1 MDKKFIINIK
11 GKDFIRFEGLL
22 DAAHNQ
28 GLCGVDTTLIQV
40 PNKDNGMVAIV
51 QAVSHF
57 NTKNESVNSFSGL
70 GDASPTN
77 VNSMIVPHIIRQAE
91 TRSVARSLR
100 LGTNIGMCSA
110 EELGNSESDSFQK
123 VKDVVVGVLACSKCN
138 NTVFESEKEYS
149 MKYYGVI
156 LCRACQKKVKKL

>member
-1 MDKKFIINIK
+1 MDKKFITNIK
-11 GKDFIRFEGLL
+11 GKDFVRFEGLL
-22 DAAHNQ
+22 DAAHKD
-28 GLCGVDTTLIQV
+28 GLCGVETELLQIPDK
-40 PNKDNGMVAIV
+40 NNGMVAIV
-51 QAVSHF
+51 KAVSRF
-57 NTKNESVNSFSGL
+57 KDKNNSVTSFSGL